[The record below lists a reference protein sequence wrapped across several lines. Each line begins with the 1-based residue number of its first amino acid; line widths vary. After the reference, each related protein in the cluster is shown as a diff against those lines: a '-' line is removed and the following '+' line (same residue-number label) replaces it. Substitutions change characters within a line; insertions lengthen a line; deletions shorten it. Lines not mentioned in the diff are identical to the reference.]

1 MSRHRAVR
9 NLDIDDVLEEDDYAD
24 DYDENELDEGDLSAE
39 DRANLADGL
48 AHVLSVVG
56 EDIPVSDM
64 EIKEA
69 LWYYYFD
76 REETI
81 NWAVENC
88 REKGRGRKA
97 KEKGG
102 KESGKR

>member
-1 MSRHRAVR
+1 M
-9 NLDIDDVLEEDDYAD
+9 
-24 DYDENELDEGDLSAE
+24 DEGDLSQE

-56 EDIPVSDM
+56 GDDIPVSDT

-81 NWAVENC
+81 NWVI
-88 REKGRGRKA
+88 
-97 KEKGG
+97 G
-102 KESGKR
+102 KFYIR

>member
-1 MSRHRAVR
+1 M
-9 NLDIDDVLEEDDYAD
+9 
-24 DYDENELDEGDLSAE
+24 DEGDLSQE

-56 EDIPVSDM
+56 GDDIPVSDM

-81 NWAVENC
+81 NWVV
-88 REKGRGRKA
+88 
-97 KEKGG
+97 G
-102 KESGKR
+102 KFYII